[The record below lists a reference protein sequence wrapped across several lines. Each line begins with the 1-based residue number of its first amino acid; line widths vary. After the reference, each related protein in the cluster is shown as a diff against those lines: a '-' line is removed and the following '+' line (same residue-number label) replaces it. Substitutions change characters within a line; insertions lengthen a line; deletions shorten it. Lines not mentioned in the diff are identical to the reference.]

1 MKHFTKLLFTLLVVP
16 FLSESIN
23 AQSALDLAGTGNY
36 SQTAYNL
43 NQTAFTV
50 EYDMYIHA
58 HQNFNA
64 GVTFTTGNN
73 PTPVDLYV
81 NNTGQVSSL
90 VGNTAAF
97 SSLTLGPITSGAWH
111 NIAYVYPGGGA
122 SIKIFIDGVQV
133 GTHTGFSFN
142 PTFSNGF
149 FRIGDRMDGVTNSN
163 AKYDNVHIWSIAR
176 TNAEVNADRTRCF
189 TGNEAGLDI
198 HYDME
203 GAVGTTVQ
211 DLALGNGAQNGTIT
225 GTFSYTTGVLPSP
238 TITFLDYALSQCDS
252 YTDPSGNT
260 HFTSGV
266 YSDTLSAANGC
277 DSIYMIKYYIPLIE
291 ETDHTINDS
300 IVCEG
305 DSTEVV
311 FGTSISN
318 DVMYSLYDV
327 TNNEIVDGPYLGVS
341 NLNLST
347 GAINGTTTYQIIAEK
362 NKFHALEFNGIDQ
375 KVVLGQTTEPI
386 AFLPTLNNY
395 YNGQND
401 VTIEAWVYTNSSSS
415 LQTIVGNYEGP
426 NMTFLLRLDGLTPV
440 FYVNNGIFNAVT
452 GSTTLSQNTWY
463 HIAGTWDGSEIK
475 VYVNGVLDGTE
486 VCVGNFVATT
496 EPFKIGGGL
505 ANGTEYFSGK
515 IHGVR
520 FWNFAKTESEIAVDM
535 NQCIAA
541 NSGGLL
547 GMYNMIEEVGDTTLY
562 SATGFGY
569 DGTLVNM
576 DANTAWG
583 VADIPNY
590 TCSYCDITFSEDI
603 IIETGTL
610 TAGNTLA
617 GITLTASPTGETY
630 QWINCATNATIAG
643 ATNET
648 FTPSANGNYAV
659 IVDNGLCTDTSAC
672 VAVNGVGIDENNLI
686 SADIYPNPSSN
697 QVTISF
703 DGAVANLKITDAQG
717 KLIRLATIQNN
728 ATLSIS
734 SFESGIYF
742 FE

>member
-1 MKHFTKLLFTLLVVP
+1 
-16 FLSESIN
+16 
-23 AQSALDLAGTGNY
+23 
-36 SQTAYNL
+36 
-43 NQTAFTV
+43 
-50 EYDMYIHA
+50 
-58 HQNFNA
+58 
-64 GVTFTTGNN
+64 
-73 PTPVDLYV
+73 
-81 NNTGQVSSL
+81 
-90 VGNTAAF
+90 
-97 SSLTLGPITSGAWH
+97 
-111 NIAYVYPGGGA
+111 
-122 SIKIFIDGVQV
+122 
-133 GTHTGFSFN
+133 
-142 PTFSNGF
+142 
-149 FRIGDRMDGVTNSN
+149 
-163 AKYDNVHIWSIAR
+163 
-176 TNAEVNADRTRCF
+176 
-189 TGNEAGLDI
+189 
-198 HYDME
+198 
-203 GAVGTTVQ
+203 
-211 DLALGNGAQNGTIT
+211 
-225 GTFSYTTGVLPSP
+225 
-238 TITFLDYALSQCDS
+238 
-252 YTDPSGNT
+252 
-260 HFTSGV
+260 
-266 YSDTLSAANGC
+266 
-277 DSIYMIKYYIPLIE
+277 
-291 ETDHTINDS
+291 
-300 IVCEG
+300 
-305 DSTEVV
+305 
-311 FGTSISN
+311 
-318 DVMYSLYDV
+318 
-327 TNNEIVDGPYLGVS
+327 
-341 NLNLST
+341 
-347 GAINGTTTYQIIAEK
+347 
-362 NKFHALEFNGIDQ
+362 
-375 KVVLGQTTEPI
+375 
-386 AFLPTLNNY
+386 
-395 YNGQND
+395 
-401 VTIEAWVYTNSSSS
+401 
-415 LQTIVGNYEGP
+415 
-426 NMTFLLRLDGLTPV
+426 MTFLLRLDGLTPV

-590 TCSYCDITFSEDI
+590 SCSYCDITFSEDI

-686 SADIYPNPSSN
+686 AADIYPNPSSN

-742 FE
+742 FEIATEKGSTIKRVSKQ

>member
-1 MKHFTKLLFTLLVVP
+1 LLVVP

>member
-1 MKHFTKLLFTLLVVP
+1 MKQFTKLLFTLLVVP